1 MKFQY
6 TAVDLNGKK
15 IKGIVEA
22 ENEAAAIY
30 QIRNDELS
38 PISVK
43 PYKEKAKNFWEIEIM
58 EPEVHQ
64 LKMKKKDL
72 MQFADK
78 MAIMMRAGVNLS
90 MAMDVMI
97 ASEKN
102 RRYKKIYRSMLQ
114 DLYGGLSLADSMRT
128 YKAFPESVVNMV
140 ASSEKNGQLD
150 WAFTRVAEMYEKELA
165 LSGKLSSAFAYP
177 AFLIVLAIALF
188 IVMTVVVLPKFEDM
202 YAMFE
207 GELPALTKGVMAA
220 SDFLIKYGIFIAIG
234 LVVIGVLLA
243 LFLKVS
249 QNFTKTISKLVLKIP
264 VYGRLTMV
272 SNTCS
277 FSRVASALL
286 QSGVEVV
293 ESVRI
298 ASTTIKNRYIRTCV
312 ESSLQDVSQGST
324 LYGALAKLN
333 IFEPLFISMVQIGE
347 EASML
352 PDTFQKMA
360 DLYEAETNE
369 STRKLTSILEP
380 TLTLVIG
387 LVIAILVVSIILPMF
402 NMYTT
407 ILG

>member
-1 MKFQY
+1 
-6 TAVDLNGKK
+6 
-15 IKGIVEA
+15 
-22 ENEAAAIY
+22 
-30 QIRNDELS
+30 
-38 PISVK
+38 
-43 PYKEKAKNFWEIEIM
+43 
-58 EPEVHQ
+58 
-64 LKMKKKDL
+64 

-150 WAFTRVAEMYEKELA
+150 WAFTRVAEMYEKEMA

-202 YAMFE
+202 YAMFD
-207 GELPALTKGVMAA
+207 GELPALTKAVMAA
-220 SDFLIKYGIFIAIG
+220 SDFLINYGIFLLIG
-234 LVVIGVLLA
+234 IIVIGVLVY
-243 LFLKVS
+243 LFLRVSKGFTRKVS
-249 QNFTKTISKLVLKIP
+249 QLVLKIP

-277 FSRVASALL
+277 FSRVAAALL

-298 ASTTIKNRYIRTCV
+298 AATTIKNRYIRTCV
-312 ESSLQDVSQGST
+312 EGSLQDVSQGST

-347 EASML
+347 QASML

-387 LVIAILVVSIILPMF
+387 LVIALLVVSIILPMF
-402 NMYTT
+402 NMYST